1 MVAVGTCHGELVET
15 FLHIMMEAD
24 RVADLS
30 STHSRYL
37 ALALALLYL
46 GQFTSH

>member
-1 MVAVGTCHGELVET
+1 MVAVGTCHGDLGET
-15 FLHIMMEAD
+15 FLHIMMEPD
-24 RVADLS
+24 RAADLS